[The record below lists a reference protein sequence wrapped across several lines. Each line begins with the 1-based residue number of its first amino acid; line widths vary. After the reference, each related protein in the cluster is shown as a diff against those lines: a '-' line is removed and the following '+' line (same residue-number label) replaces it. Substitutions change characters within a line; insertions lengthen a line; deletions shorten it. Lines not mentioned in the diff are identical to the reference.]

1 MAQFDFYKNPRGG
14 SYPLLLDVQADVLS
28 RLATRAVVPLM
39 SLKRYGAKPITR
51 LNPIAKI
58 AAVDYVL
65 LVQELSAMPASA
77 LVSKHGSL
85 AARRADIV
93 AALDLLLTG
102 LWSP

>member
-1 MAQFDFYKNPRGG
+1 
-14 SYPLLLDVQADVLS
+14 
-28 RLATRAVVPLM
+28 M
-39 SLKRYGAKPITR
+39 SLKRYGTKPITR

-77 LVSKHGSL
+77 LVSKQGSL